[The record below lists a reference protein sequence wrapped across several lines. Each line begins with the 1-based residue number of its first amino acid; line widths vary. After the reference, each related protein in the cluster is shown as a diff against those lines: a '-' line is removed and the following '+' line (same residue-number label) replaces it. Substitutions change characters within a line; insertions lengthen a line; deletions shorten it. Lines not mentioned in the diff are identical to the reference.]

1 MAPAPMPGRA
11 LRISW
16 RDDRSIGILRLAM
29 RRSLNA
35 VLLGTF
41 TLRFST
47 GLTGALLV
55 YYLADLEAFG
65 AGREVTAF
73 EVGMLTAAFFLAE
86 LILSPLFGTLSDR
99 LGSRPVMQ
107 LGPIFG
113 AVAVVMTA
121 LTTDLLLL
129 GTTRW
134 LEGAAAAASIPS
146 ILGYIALATSHD
158 EGLRGRTVAQFE
170 AATLAGLGLG
180 LVAAGGLWALLDRNA
195 FYLNAVLYGVSLLIY
210 RYGVTESRAGSTEV
224 AHREAAELRAGGV
237 AGVAHEF
244 NLGRYRRLL
253 ASPSVWLLAPTW
265 IAVNAFIGAWTSQSI
280 FQLVDERRPGF
291 EDQLLMGGYAPLQV
305 SIGLGV
311 ALVVFFAGLFYWG
324 NRFKRYRR
332 TTIMAIGVAGGLLMV
347 GAAFALNHAET
358 WAAIARIALGVLAAV
373 GLFVLAGA
381 TPAALG
387 MLADISEEHP
397 ADRGAIMGLY
407 SVFLAVGQVV
417 GSLSGGGAAEW
428 LGVDGLL
435 LVSAGLLLIA
445 LVPLRWL
452 RGSEHLVGL
461 RPGVARPAAG

>member
-1 MAPAPMPGRA
+1 
-11 LRISW
+11 
-16 RDDRSIGILRLAM
+16 M

-35 VLLGTF
+35 VLIGTF

-55 YYLADLEAFG
+55 YYLADLEGFG
-65 AGREVTAF
+65 AGAEVTAF
-73 EVGMLTAAFFLAE
+73 QVGILTAAFFLAE
-86 LILSPLFGTLSDR
+86 LILSPIFGMLSDR
-99 LGSRPVMQ
+99 IGSRPVMQ

-121 LTTDLLLL
+121 VTTDLFLL
-129 GTTRW
+129 GTTRL

-158 EGLRGRTVAQFE
+158 EGLRGKTVAQFE

-195 FYLNAVLYGVSLLIY
+195 FYLNAVLYGVSFLIY
-210 RYGVTESRAGSTEV
+210 RFGVTESRAGSSEVSRRETE
-224 AHREAAELRAGGV
+224 ELGAGGV
-237 AGVAHEF
+237 AGVAHGF

-253 ASPSVWLLAPTW
+253 TSPSVWLLAPTW

-291 EDQLLMGGYAPLQV
+291 EDQLLMGGFAPMQV

-311 ALVVFFAGLFYWG
+311 ALVIFFAGLFYWG

-332 TTIMAIGVAGGLLMV
+332 TTIMAIGVGGGLLMV

-358 WAAIARIALGVLAAV
+358 WGAVTRIGIGLVAGG

-397 ADRGAIMGLY
+397 DDRGAIMGLY
-407 SVFLAVGQVV
+407 SVFLAIGQVV

-435 LVSAGLLLIA
+435 LVSAGLLVVA
-445 LVPLRWL
+445 LLPLRWL
-452 RGSEHLVGL
+452 RDSEHLVGM
-461 RPGVARPAAG
+461 RPSVTRPAAG